1 MTLGQ
6 VILIRKMCQNLTA
19 AVVLTVLI
27 AGNANAVVTDSLL
40 TWYDARDTS
49 LNGVDRGTGQTWND
63 RRAGH
68 SDATVYG
75 DAGFASATVSA
86 VDVSDP
92 SIQTCVRDVFT
103 FRTTLDDPVIS
114 AGEPGNV
121 SAIGANKLT
130 GGMGAFSVEY
140 FARIDQQGSTNLVIP
155 TNATLPAG
163 SSAQARMWSVESRDI
178 QNNYAPQMLIYGDVS
193 AGNNMW
199 NGVIAEDSA
208 PDNTWF
214 HYLGVFDNSQDIDP
228 NRADDQTFGI
238 WINGVQQATTAA
250 PAAGGPG
257 GRDNY
262 TGIMNDGPG
271 LPMIGQ
277 GVEFGNAVTQG
288 LISGAVGFV
297 RFYDKALSTGEI
309 AENFGDAQTYFVP
322 EPTAFVMCLL
332 GTIALLSTASRR
344 RA

>member
-1 MTLGQ
+1 M
-6 VILIRKMCQNLTA
+6 RQNLTA
-19 AVVLTVLI
+19 AVVLTVLF
-27 AGNANAVVTDSLL
+27 AGNAHAVVTDSLL

-49 LNGVDRGTGQTWND
+49 LNGVDRGAGQTWND
-63 RRAGH
+63 RRSHH

-75 DAGFASATVSA
+75 DAGFASVAVSA
-86 VDVSDP
+86 GDVSDP
-92 SIQTCVRDVFT
+92 SFVIGTQDVFN

-130 GGMGAFSVEY
+130 GGMGAFTVEF

-163 SSAQARMWSVESRDI
+163 STAQARMWSTDARDI
-178 QNNYAPQMLIYGDVS
+178 QNNYAPQMLVYGDVA

-208 PDNTWF
+208 PDDKWF
-214 HYLGVFDNSQDIDP
+214 HYVGVFDSSQDIDP

-250 PAAGGPG
+250 PAAGGSG

-271 LPMIGQ
+271 LPVIGQ
-277 GVEFGNAVTQG
+277 GVSFAGGVAQG

-297 RFYDKALSTGEI
+297 RFYDKALSPADI

-322 EPTAFVMCLL
+322 EPSAFVLGLL
-332 GTIALLSTASRR
+332 GVIALLSSASHR